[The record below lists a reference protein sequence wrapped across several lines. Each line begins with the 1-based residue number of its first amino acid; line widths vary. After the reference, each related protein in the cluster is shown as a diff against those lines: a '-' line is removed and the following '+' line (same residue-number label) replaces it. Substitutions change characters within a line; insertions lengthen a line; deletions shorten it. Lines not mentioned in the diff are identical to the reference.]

1 VYIPRY
7 DEAIQLWG
15 AKKKTPP
22 VFLATGFGAGFS
34 IELGVGVD
42 EDSVEAG
49 VSVTKGGLVSL
60 SEVRWLTQLR
70 SFWLCG
76 DLSFV
81 RNSNAFLSSFRLLN
95 ILCNV

>member
-22 VFLATGFGAGFS
+22 IFLATGFGAGFS

-49 VSVTKGGLVSL
+49 VVSQK
-60 SEVRWLTQLR
+60 VAW
-70 SFWLCG
+70 
-76 DLSFV
+76 
-81 RNSNAFLSSFRLLN
+81 FLYRR
-95 ILCNV
+95 CAG